1 MDSGGASDLADD
13 TVLVERRWAERH
25 HLGVGDTVDVTVP
38 TGKQRWRVVGVFEDN
53 PLVFAPM
60 LTTVPTLL
68 ASGFPDQ
75 DNYVVVFAEPG
86 ATGLQA
92 RLDAVVKDLPVVTV
106 KDEQAFA
113 AEQRAPIDRIIGV
126 IYALLVFAVVIA
138 ILGIVNTLALSVI
151 ERTREIGLLRA
162 VGVSRRQLRLMIR
175 LESVVIAVLG
185 AVLGVLLGIAFGVTL
200 MYALRD
206 QGLEVIDIPFGQLVV
221 FLVLSML
228 IGVLAAVF
236 PARRA
241 ARLDVLRAIAVE

>member
-1 MDSGGASDLADD
+1 MDSGAATDLADG
-13 TVLVERRWAERH
+13 TVLVEHDWAEGH
-25 HLGVGDTVDVTVP
+25 GITAGDTVHLTVP
-38 TGKQRWRVVGVFEDN
+38 TGKKALAVAGVYEKN
-53 PLVFAPM
+53 PLIFGPV
-60 LTTVPTLL
+60 LTTIPTLL
-68 ASGFPDQ
+68 DFGFPDQ
-75 DNYVVVFAEPG
+75 DNYDVVFAEPG
-86 ATGLQA
+86 TTGLQG

-126 IYALLVFAVVIA
+126 IYVLLVFAVVIA

-162 VGVSRRQLRLMIR
+162 IGVSRRQLRLMIR

-185 AVLGVLLGIAFGVTL
+185 AVLGVGLGIAFGVTL

-206 QGLEVIDIPFGQLVV
+206 QGLDVIEIPFGQLVV
-221 FLVLSML
+221 FLVLSMA